1 MWFFFYFFN
10 FIRNTLFSVA
20 SSSADHIFYR
30 GETSSTETE
39 LFRIKGGGGIKVPY
53 AADAINVGGS
63 SALGQIAIS
72 GTGSARYHLYNGGGV
87 VEWIFGQNSS
97 SSHDFT
103 FSTVVSGVA
112 TTRATITQNGQ
123 FAASPRYGTR
133 GKSSN
138 QLIPNNTAAAITW
151 NDMVI
156 PSSQLSS
163 NGVSWT
169 NISGDTLVLYVSYNI
184 TWDVLFGGGVV
195 GAYIESSTSLVYLS
209 VQSTLFT
216 SAYTSCSASGVIVL
230 AAGASIACWAN
241 NLTGTNLSIIGAGNL
256 VVNSCQMSCYI
267 LN

>member
-1 MWFFFYFFN
+1 
-10 FIRNTLFSVA
+10 
-20 SSSADHIFYR
+20 
-30 GETSSTETE
+30 
-39 LFRIKGGGGIKVPY
+39 
-53 AADAINVGGS
+53 
-63 SALGQIAIS
+63 
-72 GTGSARYHLYNGGGV
+72 
-87 VEWIFGQNSS
+87 
-97 SSHDFT
+97 
-103 FSTVVSGVA
+103 
-112 TTRATITQNGQ
+112 
-123 FAASPRYGTR
+123 
-133 GKSSN
+133 
-138 QLIPNNTAAAITW
+138 
-151 NDMVI
+151 MVI